1 MRSNTRRRA
10 RQAGAETYSGETS
23 IVDRLRQGL
32 AEAGL
37 DCRCNE
43 RAERIFDQ
51 VEEIRR
57 AGALEEARR
66 MRDAIAIIMVL
77 LTELDELS
85 VNEADSSAFG
95 EIADLFEDLGDHASR
110 GAVFARLLATGRGN
124 PEGAPQ

>member
-1 MRSNTRRRA
+1 MRPYTRRRA
-10 RQAGAETYSGETS
+10 RQAGADFDTGESS

-51 VEEIRR
+51 VEEMGR

-77 LTELDELS
+77 LTELDELN
-85 VNEADSSAFG
+85 VNDADPSAFG
-95 EIADLFEDLGDHASR
+95 EIADLFEDLGDHAIR
-110 GAVFARLLATGRGN
+110 GAVFARLLVTGRGN
-124 PEGAPQ
+124 PEGGLQ